1 MSNYQLFGLRSI
13 ISQSDH
19 GHLILLIVCG
29 FCLIPAF
36 AVLLV
41 SHVNAHEQS
50 YPPRGCKR
58 LGRRGKSN
66 LADEFTV
73 DCVHEQSEDSPW
85 KVKSLWVYPFKSC
98 KGVELDAGAV
108 ISTGMEYDRVFS
120 LAQLKGP
127 SSASGSKSD
136 ADKSAYKWEFITQR
150 QFPLMALV
158 RTEIWVPD
166 LASPTHSSSL
176 PEVKSQGVIVVR
188 FPYRQGG
195 LKGFV
200 TRAAATLTGQAL
212 EKTFQI
218 PFNPTEKQIKQNS
231 YFLEE
236 MKIWK
241 DSPQAINMTT
251 ILPPELK
258 AALGVRNP
266 LGLFRISND
275 HLRKV
280 FRCAPSKEELGYQ
293 AVTGFADAYPLHIMN
308 LASSLDVA
316 QRVNDSIP
324 LLSVLRFRPNIII
337 TGPEAYEED
346 SWKRIRIG
354 EFEYYV
360 SCRTTRCMLPN
371 TDQATGEKHA
381 QEPYKT
387 LSTYRRID
395 EGAAKNHCLGMQM
408 VPAVEQGVISVGDEI
423 EVLETGEHFYLKQ

>member
-1 MSNYQLFGLRSI
+1 MSHADPQ
-13 ISQSDH
+13 
-19 GHLILLIVCG
+19 
-29 FCLIPAF
+29 
-36 AVLLV
+36 
-41 SHVNAHEQS
+41 EQT

-58 LGRRGKSN
+58 LGRREKSN

-73 DCVHEQSEDSPW
+73 DCVHEQSETSPW
-85 KVKSLWVYPFKSC
+85 TVKSLWVYPFKSC
-98 KGVELDAGAV
+98 RGVELDGGAV

-127 SSASGSKSD
+127 SKASASTTD
-136 ADKSAYKWEFITQR
+136 TDKSAYKWEFISQR
-150 QFPLMALV
+150 QYPLMALV
-158 RTEIWVPD
+158 KPEIWVPD
-166 LASPTHSSSL
+166 PASPTYSSSL
-176 PEVKSQGVIVVR
+176 PEAKSQGVIVVR
-188 FPYRQGG
+188 FPYQQGG
-195 LKGFV
+195 LRGLV
-200 TRAAATLTGQAL
+200 TRAAATLTGQVP

-218 PFNPTEKQIKQNS
+218 PFNPTEEQIKRKS

-241 DSPQAINMTT
+241 DSPQALNMTT

-258 AALGVRNP
+258 YALGVRNP
-266 LGLFRISND
+266 LGLFRVSND

-280 FRCAPSKEELGYQ
+280 FRCAPSKEKLGYQ

-308 LASSLDVA
+308 LASSRDVA
-316 QRVNDSIP
+316 RRVDGSIRR
-324 LLSVLRFRPNIII
+324 LSVIRFRPNIII

-354 EFEYYV
+354 EYEYYV
-360 SCRTTRCMLPN
+360 SCRTTRCLLPN
-371 TDQATGEKHA
+371 TDQTTGEKHP
-381 QEPYKT
+381 QEPFKT

-408 VPAVEQGVISVGDEI
+408 VPALERGEMRVGDEI